1 MGALVKRFFVV
12 VVLVVGSVAV
22 AQQPTVTPH
31 PVEVM
36 TRDVTPAQIE
46 ALQKEYR
53 RLLSLAQVTMPPRA
67 TLTSAMSEL
76 KRQDCATSDDCLRRL
91 AVLGG
96 TLYALYVTAVRDPDG
111 STTLTGRVVRDDG
124 KLVLGP
130 IVKKEF
136 RKGTEGADATMGR
149 ALNAL
154 IAEAKLGQLTPSREA
169 VTVVTPPVE
178 APKVDAGVAVAQV
191 ESADAGVAW
200 TAPPPPPL
208 EPSPLKTVGTVTLVS
223 GAGLALVGGIILG
236 VGATQA
242 SGLTVQGGAV
252 SRAQVDQAVTS
263 NMLQGLGTGLL
274 VAGGVGAAAGLV
286 MRMVAPEAPV
296 SKVSISAAPVPGG
309 ATVMIGGSL

>member
-1 MGALVKRFFVV
+1 MKRFFVMV
-12 VVLVVGSVAV
+12 VAV
-22 AQQPTVTPH
+22 WGAVAAAQRPTVTPH

-149 ALNAL
+149 ALNVL

-191 ESADAGVAW
+191 ESVDAGVAW
-200 TAPPPPPL
+200 TAPTPSPL

-223 GAGLALVGGIILG
+223 GAGVAVLGGILLG
-236 VGATQA
+236 VGANDAA
-242 SGLTVQGGAV
+242 SLDIQGGAV
-252 SRAQVDQAVTS
+252 ARSQVDRAMTT

-274 VAGGVGAAAGLV
+274 IAGGVGAAAGLV

-296 SKVSISAAPVPGG
+296 SKVSMSAAPVTGG

>member
-1 MGALVKRFFVV
+1 MGALVKRLLVMVV
-12 VVLVVGSVAV
+12 VILASQVL

-31 PVEVM
+31 PVDVM

-46 ALQKEYR
+46 TLQKEYR

-67 TLTSAMSEL
+67 TLTSAMAEL

-124 KLVLGP
+124 KLALGP

-136 RKGTEGADATMGR
+136 RKGTEGADATMVR

-154 IAEAKLGQLTPSREA
+154 IAEARLGQLSPSREA
-169 VTVVTPPVE
+169 MTVVTTPVE
-178 APKVDAGVAVAQV
+178 KADAGVAVALV

-208 EPSPLKTVGTVTLVS
+208 EPSPLKTAGTVTLVTGGGVALLGAILL
-223 GAGLALVGGIILG
+223 GAGANE
-236 VGATQA
+236 A
-242 SGLTVQGGAV
+242 STLNVQGGAV
-252 SRAQVDQAVTS
+252 AREQAERAVTA
-263 NMLQGLGTGLL
+263 NTLQGLGTGLL
-274 VAGGVGAAAGLV
+274 IAGGVGAAAGLV

-309 ATVMIGGSL
+309 ASVVIGGAL